1 MREGP
6 GWKRGGRGKK
16 GGGKDQ
22 VQGGDRREAQRGRRM
37 NENVQQLGME
47 CGEEPLESPSEFP
60 ETNPPIKEH
69 TWAGS
74 RLLAH
79 I

>member
-1 MREGP
+1 
-6 GWKRGGRGKK
+6 
-16 GGGKDQ
+16 
-22 VQGGDRREAQRGRRM
+22 M

-69 TWAGS
+69 TQVGLWP
-74 RLLAH
+74 LAH
-79 I
+79 M

>member
-1 MREGP
+1 MNEQGTEG
-6 GWKRGGRGKK
+6 
-16 GGGKDQ
+16 
-22 VQGGDRREAQRGRRM
+22 ETGRRPRGPEGM

-69 TWAGS
+69 TQVGLWP
-74 RLLAH
+74 LAH
-79 I
+79 M